1 MNSAI
6 PTPNVLYSPSAIPTP
21 SGWRQSL
28 PLALGM
34 SAIAVVVTGL
44 AVWTFTASD
53 PAEPPAPTRLTIPR
67 QGVDFRGV
75 SVSSDG
81 RTLVFA
87 ASAESGGRQL
97 YRRQL
102 GSLEATEI
110 PGTQNADFPFLSPD
124 GTSLGFVAGPVGGLQ
139 TSATVRTVSFDG
151 RPSLTLA
158 EDLPGF
164 AGATWGPD
172 HTVVYAFRDGLYRV
186 SGNGGDP
193 ELVVHNPE
201 GGVLMWPD
209 MLPDGSAALVTLGST
224 SYNVA
229 DAQIGIL
236 TLAMGELELLFS
248 GSYPRYSRSGHIVY
262 HRDGSIWAAPF
273 DVEQRRLTG
282 EATPVV
288 QGIWANGV
296 LGRAFFAL
304 SDTGTLLYGP
314 GTVTSAMSDTV
325 PRTLVWVDR
334 DGKEEPVV
342 GLTPRSYVF
351 PRLSPDERQIVVDD
365 NGRNLWLYDVETQLE
380 TQFTFSG
387 DDRYP
392 IWSADGSEIIFASTR
407 NGPLNLY
414 SMAADR
420 TGEITRLTDSPQ
432 LQTPY
437 DWSADGQTL
446 VGSSHEC
453 MQGE

>member
-1 MNSAI
+1 M
-6 PTPNVLYSPSAIPTP
+6 
-21 SGWRQSL
+21 
-28 PLALGM
+28 
-34 SAIAVVVTGL
+34 
-44 AVWTFTASD
+44 
-53 PAEPPAPTRLTIPR
+53 
-67 QGVDFRGV
+67 
-75 SVSSDG
+75 
-81 RTLVFA
+81 
-87 ASAESGGRQL
+87 
-97 YRRQL
+97 
-102 GSLEATEI
+102 
-110 PGTQNADFPFLSPD
+110 
-124 GTSLGFVAGPVGGLQ
+124 
-139 TSATVRTVSFDG
+139 
-151 RPSLTLA
+151 
-158 EDLPGF
+158 
-164 AGATWGPD
+164 
-172 HTVVYAFRDGLYRV
+172 
-186 SGNGGDP
+186 
-193 ELVVHNPE
+193 
-201 GGVLMWPD
+201 LMWPD

-380 TQFTFSG
+380 TEFTFSG

-420 TGEITRLTDSPQ
+420 TGEITRLTDRSGSVCLNNFPRYISGLRADCGRCRVVHGVGRRMRRPDGRRGPLGAHREGHLTQ
-432 LQTPY
+432 PPSWVAARPGTFQ
-437 DWSADGQTL
+437 SA
-446 VGSSHEC
+446 
-453 MQGE
+453 